1 MPTWKGWFS
10 HKNVVEKLVRASLVS
25 NTPEPY
31 AMKVART
38 VLRGKNSNDIL
49 QTLEIL
55 LLEIQIK
62 DFETVWL
69 GRQPSKK

>member
-1 MPTWKGWFS
+1 MPTWKGWYL
-10 HKNVVEKLVRASLVS
+10 KLYELEKLERASRVS

-55 LLEIQIK
+55 LLKILIK
-62 DFETVWL
+62 DFQTVWL

>member
-1 MPTWKGWFS
+1 MPTWKRWFS
-10 HKNVVEKLVRASLVS
+10 HDNMVDKFVRIYLVS
-25 NTPEPY
+25 KTPEPY

-38 VLRGKNSNDIL
+38 VLQGKNSNDIL

-55 LLEIQIK
+55 LLEIQFT